1 MGDGLDKYQSRR
13 VLTARGWE
21 FFCRICGDYQPE
33 SQFYKKKDSKWGLA
47 HSCKIHSTRK
57 GDDDKDMEHIKFD
70 PLKESDFIGA
80 KKLLQALG
88 YDTESDIPIHEQFSI
103 RMELRNRSSDK
114 TEPK

>member
-57 GDDDKDMEHIKFD
+57 GDEDKDMEHIKFD
-70 PLKESDFIGA
+70 PLKESDFVGA
-80 KKLLQALG
+80 KKLLEALG
-88 YDTESDIPIHEQFSI
+88 YDTNSEKSVHQQF
-103 RMELRNRSSDK
+103 MERRGLVDSSSDE